1 MSDIDKMN
9 FNQLRNEVQLLRDE
23 LAIFKR
29 KYEDIIY
36 NLDNDNFSSQLIKEK
51 EGMKTSIE
59 QTEES
64 ITLHA
69 EKIEGNSTKI
79 GTLEV
84 TAEAI
89 ESEVFEEKADGT
101 KTSKIKQTADAIASE
116 VTARKNA
123 DNQLSTQ
130 ITQTSESI
138 STRVG
143 KVEKGKYGEYT
154 LFTQSFDTFLFDGR
168 YMKISSAIQLTDN
181 SGNHTFSIFHNE
193 GNGVSAG
200 DRGTYITGIS
210 PYLNEPLIIGG
221 TGQKVY
227 LGDKDTKDNNLIA
240 TQGWVLE
247 NGGVAK
253 FA

>member
-23 LAIFKR
+23 IAIFKR

-36 NLDNDNFSSQLIKEK
+36 NLDTDNFSSRLVKQGNDMYTK
-51 EGMKTSIE
+51 IE

-64 ITLHA
+64 ITLQA
-69 EKIEGNSTKI
+69 EMIEGNTTKI

-84 TAEAI
+84 TAGQIQSTVQENYEDLSSSI
-89 ESEVFEEKADGT
+89 SSV
-101 KTSKIKQTADAIASE
+101 SQTA
-116 VTARKNA
+116 N
-123 DNQLSTQ
+123 
-130 ITQTSESI
+130 SI

-168 YMKISSAIQLTDN
+168 YMKILSAIQLTDN

-247 NGGVAK
+247 NGGGIAK
-253 FA
+253 FG